1 MKLLLSFIVASCLAS
16 VLHADEPKTPPP
28 PELKTLAETLV
39 NAIKSKDAA
48 AIAACWHSPEVLAK
62 LKADEALAA
71 SGTSSTEINVPK
83 EREKELKKREKDV
96 VRNNQRID
104 EIRAL
109 ITKYFGSMDGLKL
122 VSADAD
128 PDEDAADPEAAL
140 EDVNLHLIA
149 ADGTK
154 LRIKLDDLLRIDGV
168 WKFKG
173 RIEDKLSMELTD
185 P

>member
-1 MKLLLSFIVASCLAS
+1 MKLLLSFIVASFLAQA
-16 VLHADEPKTPPP
+16 LHADEPKTPPP

-39 NAIKSKDAA
+39 NAIKSNDAA

-62 LKADEALAA
+62 LKEAEVLAA
-71 SGTSSTEINVPK
+71 SGTSPTEVNVPK
-83 EREKELKKREKDV
+83 EREKELKRREKDML
-96 VRNNQRID
+96 RNKQRID

-109 ITKYFGSMDGLKL
+109 ITKYFGNLDSLKFVEL
-122 VSADAD
+122 EVD
-128 PDEDAADPEAAL
+128 PDDDAAAPEAAFD
-140 EDVNLHLIA
+140 EVDIHLLA

-154 LRIKLDDLLRIDGV
+154 LRIELDDALRIDGV

-173 RIEDKLSMELTD
+173 RVEDKLCIELTD